1 MISLLSDLK
10 HGARLM
16 FEAPGFAAAAVLT
29 LALAIG
35 ANTVIFSFVN
45 LLVLQPLPLA
55 HPERLGWILLTN
67 PQNAMDRWPASLPE
81 FAAFKDG
88 VGAFEGLAGRQ
99 ERTFTL
105 SGQDAA
111 AERVAASVV
120 VGDLFAVWGIQIFQG
135 RGLTAADERPGSPP
149 VVLLSHR
156 YWVHRFGS
164 EPMIG
169 RSLMLDGR
177 PSTIVGIVA
186 PRIELG
192 DIAEIDVWL
201 PFQGSPAQ
209 ESRADRS
216 WQLTGRLLPEATL
229 EQANLQAAAVIERLE
244 REYPETNRNW
254 RARVAATREAITGP
268 GTWIALATLLTTVG
282 LLLLLACANVMNMLL
297 ARLTARRQELAVR
310 VALGATRLRI
320 ARQLITEALL
330 LGVAGATAGLLI
342 GSAGMRIMRAAAYEP
357 IFEQVVIDT
366 NVLLFAIGLA
376 LLAPILFS
384 TLPAMSALNEDLR
397 GALADG
403 GARTIGGRAG
413 RQRAALVIAQ
423 ITVAVALLGGASFAF
438 QTMVSIMRIDPG
450 FTPAGLL
457 TWQLDVPSWK
467 YPDIDEVRRVR
478 ERLFETLSRD
488 PRVQGIASITTLPL
502 LQFEATAPFE
512 IAGRPSATP
521 EDRPWAATGVAS
533 HRYFDVAQIRL
544 LRGRIFDDSDDAGTE
559 PVAVVSREAA
569 RRYWKSDDGAN
580 VIGARIRLVEEGPR
594 SDWSARVIGMVA
606 DTANPNVEQ
615 GPVPHIY
622 FLDAQHPQRQYSV
635 ILRAADPVSLTDA
648 VRRAVYATGPEL
660 AVYRLRTVADAFA
673 DERSSNNI
681 VLSLFLAF
689 AVVALL
695 LAATGLYGVMSFSV
709 SRRAPE
715 IAVRMALGAS
725 QRDIG
730 WQVIGEGLRLTTFG
744 IALGLGG
751 AIGLANAM
759 ASLLFGVTP
768 RDVLPYAVVVGV
780 TVLIALPAL
789 LIPAR
794 RAIRVDPIQNLK
806 QA

>member
-1 MISLLSDLK
+1 
-10 HGARLM
+10 
-16 FEAPGFAAAAVLT
+16 
-29 LALAIG
+29 
-35 ANTVIFSFVN
+35 
-45 LLVLQPLPLA
+45 
-55 HPERLGWILLTN
+55 
-67 PQNAMDRWPASLPE
+67 
-81 FAAFKDG
+81 
-88 VGAFEGLAGRQ
+88 
-99 ERTFTL
+99 
-105 SGQDAA
+105 
-111 AERVAASVV
+111 
-120 VGDLFAVWGIQIFQG
+120 
-135 RGLTAADERPGSPP
+135 
-149 VVLLSHR
+149 
-156 YWVHRFGS
+156 
-164 EPMIG
+164 
-169 RSLMLDGR
+169 
-177 PSTIVGIVA
+177 
-186 PRIELG
+186 
-192 DIAEIDVWL
+192 
-201 PFQGSPAQ
+201 
-209 ESRADRS
+209 
-216 WQLTGRLLPEATL
+216 
-229 EQANLQAAAVIERLE
+229 
-244 REYPETNRNW
+244 
-254 RARVAATREAITGP
+254 
-268 GTWIALATLLTTVG
+268 
-282 LLLLLACANVMNMLL
+282 
-297 ARLTARRQELAVR
+297 
-310 VALGATRLRI
+310 
-320 ARQLITEALL
+320 
-330 LGVAGATAGLLI
+330 
-342 GSAGMRIMRAAAYEP
+342 MRIMRAAAYEP

-384 TLPAMSALNEDLR
+384 TLPAISALNEDLR

-488 PRVQGIASITTLPL
+488 PRVQGIASISTLPL

-544 LRGRIFDDSDDAGTE
+544 LRGRLFDDSDDAGTE

-725 QRDIG
+725 PQDIG
-730 WQVIGEGLRLTTFG
+730 WQVVGEGLRLTTFG